1 MLRIIILIT
10 FLTATATAF
19 AQQLPLSN
27 TKYISPIGSNA
38 NPGTRERP
46 LETIQ
51 YAVDQ
56 AVAGTTIV
64 LLPGIYNER
73 VRIKDKSGSPDRW
86 ITIKADKPGTATVTG
101 RAPYESEN
109 FLGTFELDGAA
120 YIKISGLEITNN
132 GSNYDTTATIRLAGI
147 EINPSGHHIRIENN
161 DIHSVNR
168 REGTTE
174 EYAYPIIAWSMK
186 DNATSIHHLEIVGN
200 KIHNCITNTGDGKI
214 YCEMIQL
221 LGNIHEAL
229 VADNEVYCSQSSGI
243 SVAGNY
249 RGRNA
254 CDSLSVENDRGR
266 NLVIR
271 NNTFRDMRDYGVYIN
286 GAKNILVEQNFIE
299 YCGNGIGVLTETGA
313 IDTTN
318 KCGESLPTEKVWIR
332 NNIVSKSTHS
342 DLVLGMF
349 FTHPTRNFYEPV
361 KDIYVT
367 NNTFWGA
374 NPNPG
379 GAAIKLLPGIQGE
392 CRFANNII
400 VSNGYLLTRVDTTGF
415 ENSITLNY
423 NLWHSIE
430 RQPFRYGSKDYLN
443 AYWFSAYRDATRQDS
458 ESLFQ
463 PQQFSLPPITRN
475 SFRLTFG
482 SPAINRGDR
491 QEHGRKPPW
500 YSGFGYYDN
509 QPERDHYN
517 ELRVRGRWI
526 DIGAHEYRN
535 GVFFSPRSH

>member
-1 MLRIIILIT
+1 MLRILL
-10 FLTATATAF
+10 FLAFLQATAVAF
-19 AQQLPLSN
+19 AQQLPLPN
-27 TKYISPIGSNA
+27 TKFISPTGSNA

-101 RAPYESEN
+101 SAPYESEN
-109 FLGTFELDGAA
+109 FLGTFELDGSA

-249 RGRNA
+249 RGSNA

-349 FTHPTRNFYEPV
+349 STHPTRNFYEPV

-374 NPNPG
+374 TPSPG
-379 GAAIKLLPGIQGE
+379 RSVIMLLPGILGQ
-392 CRFANNII
+392 CRLVNNIV
-400 VSNGYLLTRVDTTGF
+400 VSNGFLLTRNDAVGF
-415 ENSITLNY
+415 DNTATMDY
-423 NLWHSIE
+423 NLWHSVL
-430 RQPFRYGSKDYLN
+430 QNPFRYGSRDTLPPRS
-443 AYWFSAYRDATRQDS
+443 FSHHRTHTRQDTN
-458 ESLFQ
+458 SLFASQ
-463 PQQFSLPPITRN
+463 TFSFPPLTRN
-475 SFRLTFG
+475 SFRLTRA
-482 SPAINRGDR
+482 SLAINSGQDNQR
-491 QEHGRKPPW
+491 PPW
-500 YSGFGYYDN
+500 YEGFGSYES
-509 QPERDHYN
+509 PVERDHFN
-517 ELRVRGRWI
+517 ECRKKGYI
-526 DIGAHEYRN
+526 DIGADEHGRH
-535 GVFFSPRSH
+535 GIFPFFCR